1 MKDLALNAD
10 SGSDGRLSMRSKDIV
25 RTVCSE
31 MWEGLIRSFKNTLS
45 SPIDAD
51 WKLKAV
57 ALAIL
62 NFSLIIVFL
71 LLIE

>member
-1 MKDLALNAD
+1 MKDLTLNAD
-10 SGSDGRLSMRSKDIV
+10 SGPDGKLSIRLKDIM

-31 MWEGLIRSFKNTLS
+31 MWEDLLRSFKKTLS
-45 SPIDAD
+45 SSIDAD

-62 NFSLIIVFL
+62 NFSLIIVVL